1 MRSVKNLYWWFEM
14 MDKVKRFFHKIQ
26 LKNKQ
31 KQINKIYHEEGL
43 TSEVLEK
50 QVQINKERNEFNITD
65 EDEKIYMD
73 FVQ

>member
-1 MRSVKNLYWWFEM
+1 M

-31 KQINKIYHEEGL
+31 KQINKLYQEEGL